1 MSIVEQLQTSATN
14 VEEVRDGLGR
24 LRGALEQTEAVL
36 TVADDVLGRADDV
49 LVGAADAL
57 ESSKRWAPRAAVVL
71 GVVAVAT
78 IGVVVVMRLR
88 RRSQDDD

>member
-14 VEEVRDGLGR
+14 VEEVRDGLG
-24 LRGALEQTEAVL
+24 LLEGPPKPTEAVL

-88 RRSQDDD
+88 RRSQDD